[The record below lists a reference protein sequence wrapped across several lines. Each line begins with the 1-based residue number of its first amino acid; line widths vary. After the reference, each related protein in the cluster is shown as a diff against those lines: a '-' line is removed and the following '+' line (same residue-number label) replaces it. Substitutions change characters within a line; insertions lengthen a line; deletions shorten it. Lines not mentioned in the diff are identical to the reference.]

1 VLLPEVLLP
10 EVLLPEMVAWD
21 NKLLVALVLGSQRGP
36 GSACT
41 TNYINGNVSLSAAG
55 LSGP

>member
-1 VLLPEVLLP
+1 MLLP